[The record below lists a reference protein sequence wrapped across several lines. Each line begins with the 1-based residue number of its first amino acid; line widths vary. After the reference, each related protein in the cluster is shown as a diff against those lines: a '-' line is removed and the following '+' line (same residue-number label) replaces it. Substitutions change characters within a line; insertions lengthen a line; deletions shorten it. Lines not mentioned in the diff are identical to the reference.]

1 MKLRKGLC
9 ALWLAITAMLW
20 LAAPATA
27 QDATA
32 ESRQILVM
40 LRMPPDHYRPG
51 SAYSG
56 SYGSATTQAARRRM
70 AGRIAQRH
78 GFTLADNWPMP
89 LLGIDCF
96 VMTLPTGVSPDA
108 AVEMVSHDN
117 GIAWS
122 QPMQLYRAQSGAPAG
137 DPLKAV
143 QPATTLWHLS
153 ELHRRATGR
162 GVTVAVIDSR
172 IDTHHPDLDGQVTFD
187 QDFVGA
193 HGIGP
198 EQHGT
203 AIAGVIAARA
213 DNGAG
218 IVGIAP
224 NARLMGLRACWQ
236 QTSIATVCDTLS
248 LAKALHFAIDH
259 RARVINMSLSGPRDM
274 LLSRL
279 VEVGLARGES
289 VVAAFDP
296 AVADGGFPASQPG
309 VIAVANDP
317 SPGLPGRVYLAPGHD
332 IPTTA
337 PGGGWTLVD
346 GTSYAAAH
354 VSGLLALMNERQSA
368 GANMLVRLRGGS
380 LDACASLT
388 SATHLCSCDCAG
400 ARRLAADDRR

>member
-1 MKLRKGLC
+1 MSFGKGLC
-9 ALWLAITAMLW
+9 ALWLAIAVLLC
-20 LAAPATA
+20 LAAPAPA
-27 QDATA
+27 QDAAA
-32 ESRQILVM
+32 EGRQILVM

-56 SYGSATTQAARRRM
+56 SYGSTTTQAARRRI
-70 AGRIAQRH
+70 AGRIARQH

-96 VMTLPTGVSPDA
+96 VMTLPSGISPDA
-108 AVEMVSHDN
+108 AVAMVSLDN
-117 GIAWS
+117 GVAWS
-122 QPMQLYRAQSGAPAG
+122 QPLQLYRAQASAPAG
-137 DPLKAV
+137 DPLKAA
-143 QPATTLWHLS
+143 QPATALWHLS
-153 ELHRRATGR
+153 ELHRVATGR

-172 IDTHHPDLDGQVTFD
+172 IDTRHPDLGGQVAFD
-187 QDFVGA
+187 QDFVGG
-193 HGIGP
+193 HGVGP

-213 DNGAG
+213 DNGVG

-224 NARLMGLRACWQ
+224 QARLMGLRACWQ
-236 QTSIATVCDTLS
+236 QASAVTVCDTLS

-259 RARVINMSLSGPRDM
+259 RARVINMSLSGPHDL

-279 VEVGLARGES
+279 VEIGLARGES

-309 VIAVANDP
+309 VIAVANDA
-317 SPGLPGRVYLAPGHD
+317 SPGLPGRVYLAPGRD

-368 GANMLVRLRGGS
+368 GASALVRMRGGS

>member
-1 MKLRKGLC
+1 MRFGKGLC
-9 ALWLAITAMLW
+9 ALWLAIAALLC
-20 LAAPATA
+20 LAAPAPA

-40 LRMPPDHYRPG
+40 LRMAPDHYRPG

-56 SYGSATTQAARRRM
+56 SYGSATTQAARRRI
-70 AGRIAQRH
+70 AGRIARQH

-108 AVEMVSHDN
+108 AVAMVSLDN
-117 GIAWS
+117 GVAWS
-122 QPMQLYRAQSGAPAG
+122 QPMQLYRAQAGAPAG
-137 DPLKAV
+137 DPLKAA
-143 QPATTLWHLS
+143 QPATALWHLS
-153 ELHRRATGR
+153 ELHRVASGR

-172 IDTHHPDLDGQVTFD
+172 IDTRHPDLGGQLAFD
-187 QDFVGA
+187 QDFVGG
-193 HGIGP
+193 HGGGP

-213 DNGAG
+213 DNGVG

-224 NARLMGLRACWQ
+224 QARLMGLRACWQ
-236 QTSIATVCDTLS
+236 QTSAVTVCDTLS

-259 RARVINMSLSGPRDM
+259 RARVINMSLSGPRDL

-279 VEVGLARGES
+279 VEIGLARGES

-317 SPGLPGRVYLAPGHD
+317 SPGLPARVYLAPGRD

-368 GANMLVRLRGGS
+368 GASALVRVRGGS